1 MPNLKDIRIRINSV
15 KTTRQVTSAMKMV
28 SAAKFKKA
36 QDDISYIRPYVDRLA
51 GMIYKLSGSLEEGF
65 ELEWSEVREPNK
77 VLIVPVSSNRGLC
90 GGFNANVIKEVEK
103 LCKKDFKMQNMKGNV
118 DIIAIGKQ
126 VQKILKSRGYNVVKD
141 YNDLYSDTSFEEVIN
156 VAQEMMEGFVSKKYD
171 KVVLVY
177 NEYKNAAVQFIRAE
191 QFLPMALPT
200 EEENTAT
207 NATDYIIEPDVPTFI
222 KRVIPD
228 ALKTMFY
235 RVILESLASEH
246 GARMTSM
253 HKATDNATDMLS
265 ELQLQYNKA
274 RQGAITTEILEIV
287 GGAEAL
293 QK

>member
-1 MPNLKDIRIRINSV
+1 MPSLKDIRIRINSV

-36 QDDISYIRPYVDRLA
+36 QDDISHIRPFVDRLA
-51 GMIYKLSGSLEEGF
+51 GIIYKLSGALEDNF
-65 ELEWSEVREPNK
+65 EVIWSKVRPPHNI
-77 VLIVPVSSNRGLC
+77 LIVPIASNRGLC
-90 GGFNANVIKEVEK
+90 GAFNTNVIKEVER
-103 LCKKDFKMQNMKGNV
+103 LCKVNFRAQNTLGKV
-118 DIIAIGKQ
+118 DILAIGKQ
-126 VQKILKSRGYNVVKD
+126 VQKVLKQRGYRVIQDHN
-141 YNDLYSDTSFEEVIN
+141 EVYTHLNFDKVIDIASELMN
-156 VAQEMMEGFVSKKYD
+156 AFATEKYD
-171 KVVLVY
+171 RIVLVY
-177 NEYKNAAVQFIRAE
+177 NEYKNAAVQIMRSE
-191 QFLPMALPT
+191 QFLPMELPNA
-200 EEENTAT
+200 EEAQILSS
-207 NATDYIIEPDVPTFI
+207 DYIIEPDVPTFI

-253 HKATDNATDMLS
+253 HKATDNATEMLG

-293 QK
+293 KK

>member
-1 MPNLKDIRIRINSV
+1 MPSLKDIRIRINSV

-51 GMIYKLSGSLEEGF
+51 GIIYKLTGALEEGF
-65 ELEWSEVREPNK
+65 RLDWSEEREPEK
-77 VLIVPVSSNRGLC
+77 ILIVPVSSNRGLC
-90 GGFNANVIKEVEK
+90 GAFNANVIKEVEK
-103 LCKKDFKMQNMKGNV
+103 ICRIDFKLQNALGNLE
-118 DIIAIGKQ
+118 ILAIGKQ
-126 VQKILKSRGYNVVKD
+126 AQKILKQRGYNVTKD
-141 YNDLYSDTSFEEVIN
+141 HNELYTNLTFEKVTD
-156 VAQEMMEGFVSKKYD
+156 VAHELMEAFLARQYD
-171 KVVLVY
+171 RIVLVY
-177 NEYKNAAVQFIRAE
+177 NEYKNAAVQTIRAE
-191 QFLPMALPT
+191 QFLPMELPAGNHSHQST
-200 EEENTAT
+200 V
-207 NATDYIIEPDVPTFI
+207 DYIIEPDVPTFI
-222 KRVIPD
+222 TQVIPD

-265 ELQLQYNKA
+265 ALQLQYNKA

-293 QK
+293 KK

>member
-51 GMIYKLSGSLEEGF
+51 GIIYKLSGSLEEGF
-65 ELEWSEVREPNK
+65 ELEWSKVREPNK
-77 VLIVPVSSNRGLC
+77 ILIVPVSSNRGLC
-90 GGFNANVIKEVEK
+90 GAFNANVIKEVEK
-103 LCKKDFKMQNMKGNV
+103 LCKVDFKLQNALDNV
-118 DIIAIGKQ
+118 DILAIGKQ
-126 VQKILKSRGYNVVKD
+126 AQKILKSRGYNVVKD
-141 YNDLYSDTSFEEVIN
+141 HNELYTDLTFEKVTDLASELMESFRTK
-156 VAQEMMEGFVSKKYD
+156 QYD

-177 NEYKNAAVQFIRAE
+177 NEYKNAAVQIIRAE
-191 QFLPMALPT
+191 QFLPMELPST
-200 EEENTAT
+200 EDNTAY

-222 KRVIPD
+222 KQVIPD

-253 HKATDNATDMLS
+253 HKATDNATEMLS

>member
-1 MPNLKDIRIRINSV
+1 MPSLKDIRIRINSV

-51 GMIYKLSGSLEEGF
+51 NIIRKLSEALEEGF
-65 ELEWSEVREPNK
+65 QLEWAEVREPRK
-77 VLIVPVSSNRGLC
+77 ILIIAISSNRGLC
-90 GGFNANVIKEVEK
+90 GAFNTNVIKEVEK
-103 LCKKDFKMQNMKGNV
+103 LCKVDFKLQNSAGNV
-118 DIIAIGKQ
+118 DILAIGKQ
-126 VQKILKSRGYNVVKD
+126 AQKILKQRGYNVVKD
-141 YNDLYSDTSFEEVIN
+141 HNEIYSHTNLEKVTD
-156 VAQEMMEGFVSKKYD
+156 VAHELMEAFVNKQYD
-171 KVVLVY
+171 RVVLVY
-177 NEYKNAAVQFIRAE
+177 NEYKNAAVQIIRSE
-191 QFLPMALPT
+191 QFLPMELPKAN
-200 EEENTAT
+200 EVEQLTA
-207 NATDYIIEPDVPTFI
+207 DYIIEPDVPTFI
-222 KRVIPD
+222 TKVIPD

-253 HKATDNATDMLS
+253 HKATDNATDMLG

-293 QK
+293 KK

>member
-1 MPNLKDIRIRINSV
+1 MPSLKDIRIRINSV

-36 QDDISYIRPYVDRLA
+36 QDDISYIRPYVGRLA
-51 GMIYKLSGSLEEGF
+51 GIIYRLSGSLEEDF
-65 ELEWSEVREPNK
+65 ELEWSEERVDNK
-77 VLIVPVSSNRGLC
+77 ILLVPVSSNRGLC
-90 GGFNANVIKEVEK
+90 GAFNANVIKEVER
-103 LCKKDFKMQNMKGNV
+103 LCKVDFKLQNALDNV
-118 DIIAIGKQ
+118 DILTIGKQ
-126 VQKILKSRGYNVVKD
+126 AQKILKAHGYNVI
-141 YNDLYSDTSFEEVIN
+141 NDHNELYSDVNFEN
-156 VAQEMMEGFVSKKYD
+156 VSHIAQELMEAFSIRKYD
-171 KVVLVY
+171 KIVLVY
-177 NEYKNAAVQFIRAE
+177 NEYKNAAVQILRTE
-191 QFLPMALPT
+191 QFLPMELP
-200 EEENTAT
+200 ECDGKVDCNH
-207 NATDYIIEPDVPTFI
+207 DYIIEPDVPTFI
-222 KRVIPD
+222 KKVIPD

-253 HKATDNATDMLS
+253 HKATDNATEMLS